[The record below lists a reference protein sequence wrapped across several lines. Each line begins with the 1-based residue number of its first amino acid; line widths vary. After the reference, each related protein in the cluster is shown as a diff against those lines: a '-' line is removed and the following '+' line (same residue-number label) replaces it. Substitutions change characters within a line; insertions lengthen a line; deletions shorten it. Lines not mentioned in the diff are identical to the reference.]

1 MTLEEIT
8 TALTADEALLTGVV
22 SELKTKG
29 YSIRNSDEEKLF
41 LENYEKNVLPSRVE
55 SEVET
60 RIKARVS
67 ELASGVEKDIFDV
80 SGIVKEPN
88 EKYYE
93 YTKRVLNTLKE
104 TKGSDTESLL
114 KDRLKL
120 YEEKANELEQ
130 KLVAEQESKK
140 TEILGFKKKTL
151 IDSALKEINIA
162 YPSHI
167 TSDEQKQEYKKS
179 IERLVLNDFET
190 RFMAKDNNGEVVFYE
205 GESPLLDTST
215 NMYLKP
221 SDIISKNYSHFVA
234 PKEQPKGGLG
244 GEQQKPSSVG
254 KMTEEQFDLY
264 ASEKGLVLGSKEYS
278 TAYFES
284 VGTI

>member
-8 TALTADEALLTGVV
+8 TALADQALLTGVV

-41 LENYEKNVLPSRVE
+41 LENYEKNVLPSKVE

-67 ELASGVEKDIFDV
+67 ELASGVEKDIFEV

-104 TKGSDTESLL
+104 TKGSDTENLL

-130 KLVAEQESKK
+130 KLATEQESKK

-151 IDSALKEINIA
+151 IDSALKEINVA

-167 TSDEQKQEYKKS
+167 TTDEQKQEYKKS

-190 RFMAKDNNGEVVFYE
+190 RFMAKDNNGDVVFYE

-215 NMYLKP
+215 NTYLKP
-221 SDIISKNYSHFVA
+221 NEIISKNYSHFVA

-244 GEQQKPSSVG
+244 GEPQKPSNLG
-254 KMTEEQFDLY
+254 KMTEEQFDSY
-264 ASEKGLVLGSKEYS
+264 ASEKGYMLGSKEYS
-278 TAYFES
+278 TAYFEN